1 MFMVDLKG
9 LLDLFSR
16 FIHKY
21 DWDVIM
27 FKFQFLQN
35 FKEINRTLT

>member
-21 DWDVIM
+21 DCDVIM